1 MMNGL
6 TDTIQRHRRSG
17 RGRKATWLAL
27 GVTALIGVIWFASP
41 IAGREQT
48 TPRGRHWGHA
58 RGEHSLTD
66 LASGLREHGFWLARA
81 GFTTAQTE
89 RLAALLDQYGPE
101 FEALESERSALT
113 VRIAE
118 VLSAPELDTT
128 EVITLRDEAKQLAA
142 DVLDGSFDLIT
153 DVVQDLTPE
162 QRADLIRHWEEQ

>member
-1 MMNGL
+1 M
-6 TDTIQRHRRSG
+6 RRQSRAENRPHPAVG
-17 RGRKATWLAL
+17 IGATPGAN
-27 GVTALIGVIWFASP
+27 IHSP
-41 IAGREQT
+41 TSPAG
-48 TPRGRHWGHA
+48 W
-58 RGEHSLTD
+58 
-66 LASGLREHGFWLARA
+66 REHGFWLARA